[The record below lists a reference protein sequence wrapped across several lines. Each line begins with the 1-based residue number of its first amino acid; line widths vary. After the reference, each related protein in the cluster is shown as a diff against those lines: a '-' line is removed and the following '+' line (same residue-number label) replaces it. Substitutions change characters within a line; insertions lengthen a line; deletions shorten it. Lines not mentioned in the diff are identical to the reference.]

1 METNKIKIKMTVDVE
16 IEVWRE
22 DDVLQYNVENVQL
35 THYEG
40 TGNSKEMAIGP
51 TYEELEKQL
60 NELLKINKRAQALFF
75 DAE

>member
-1 METNKIKIKMTVDVE
+1 MSVDVE

-35 THYEG
+35 THYNG
-40 TGNSKEMAIGP
+40 TENSEEMTIGP

-60 NELLKINKRAQALFF
+60 NELLKNKR
-75 DAE
+75 